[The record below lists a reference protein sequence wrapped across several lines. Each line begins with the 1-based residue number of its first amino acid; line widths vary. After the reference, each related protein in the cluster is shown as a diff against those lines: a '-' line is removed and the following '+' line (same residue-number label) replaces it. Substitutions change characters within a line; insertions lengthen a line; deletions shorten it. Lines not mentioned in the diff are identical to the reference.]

1 MMVGAMRLQFY
12 LILFLFFL
20 IPLITKQTY
29 GSCGS
34 AVCPLDHHHYLEGG
48 WLNIQY
54 AYEYINQEQIYV
66 GSQRS
71 FVGAIPHHHDEVQ
84 TINNRSVLTVQTG
97 LTDRLGF
104 AVELPF
110 INREHHHIVNNGH
123 SHNGDDHS
131 NGSEWE
137 SWNFSGLGDVVV
149 SGSYS
154 LSLPDLMGYGPY
166 LNIQTGLKLP
176 TGMTDARNTN
186 GTIGEITI
194 QPGTGSYDYIAGISY
209 RQVMLGLPTLDGTYT
224 AMPLSATVTYQ
235 HNGKGVDDYRFGD
248 VVQVHLGTEY
258 FFLERAGLLLQING
272 RFQDYADVGQTH
284 EPRENTGG
292 RWIFLSPGFQMNVS
306 SIVETYSFI
315 QIPIYRHYNGIQQ
328 AAPFHLQLGVRA
340 HISLL

>member
-1 MMVGAMRLQFY
+1 MQLRYRVIVTLVFMIYFTSQAAF
-12 LILFLFFL
+12 
-20 IPLITKQTY
+20 

-34 AVCPLDHHHYLEGG
+34 AVCPLDHHRYLEGG

-54 AYEYINQEQIYV
+54 SYEYINQEHIYV

-84 TINNRSVLTVQTG
+84 TINNRSVLTIQAGITNRIG
-97 LTDRLGF
+97 LALEF
-104 AVELPF
+104 PF
-110 INREHHHIVNNGH
+110 IKREHHHIVNSGH
-123 SHNGDDHS
+123 SHNGHDD
-131 NGSEWE
+131 NVGSAWE
-137 SWNFSGLGDVVV
+137 SWNFNGLGDVVI
-149 SGSYS
+149 SGSYA
-154 LSLPDLMGYGPY
+154 LSLPDRMGYGPY
-166 LNIQTGLKLP
+166 LNIQAGIKLP
-176 TGMTDARNTN
+176 TGITDARNAS

-194 QPGTGSYDYIAGISY
+194 QPGTGSYDFIAGLSY

-224 AMPLSATVTYQ
+224 AMPISATVTYQ

-272 RFQDYADVGQTH
+272 RFQDYADVGQTR

-306 SIVETYSFI
+306 STIETYSFI
-315 QIPIYRHYNGIQQ
+315 QIPVYRHYNGIQQ
-328 AAPFHLQLGVRA
+328 AAPFHLQLGISA